1 MTDRQ
6 AREDPE
12 TGLDEESL
20 HRAIRR
26 AHAAGAVEI
35 AVNFR
40 AANRSGAPGFRTTDI
55 VVPPFCILVLSG
67 YLFLSAGAFA
77 GGATLLAGTG
87 FFLFIL
93 RPWTRQRT
101 EERTRDLA
109 LARLEDW
116 NVLWRLGGLAL
127 RLGRD
132 PTVTCVAPAGDWR
145 AFVRDRLL
153 PGEPAGH
160 GERA

>member
-1 MTDRQ
+1 MTDRL
-6 AREDPE
+6 AWRDPE

-40 AANRSGAPGFRTTDI
+40 AVNRSGAPGFRTTDI

-67 YLFLSAGAFA
+67 YLFLSAGAFV
-77 GGATLLAGTG
+77 GGVALLAGTG
-87 FFLFIL
+87 LFLFVL

-109 LARLEDW
+109 LARLNDW

-127 RLGRD
+127 RLRRD
-132 PTVTCVAPAGDWR
+132 PAVACVAPADDWR

-153 PGEPAGH
+153 PAEPAGR